1 MNRLTTNKEVSEMS
15 VIELAYNSCYVK
27 DKKVRY
33 RDYESDIDATE
44 LTIKLLEEHVDI
56 PNDFTCDEDFSEFIL
71 YSLQYGTDDM
81 LGLIALFYRNLCALA
96 DLRERLKEYED
107 LEEQGKLL
115 KLPCAVGDTVYR
127 IIPKTYRK
135 IAELK
140 IKEFVVCEN
149 GLCFRTDKT
158 DFSYSCDEFGE
169 YIFLTKEEAEAA
181 LREMNEKEGQ

>member
-1 MNRLTTNKEVSEMS
+1 MEKKLSEELRQCLDERKCTGCDCYDAEMVLTCKKLLQKAYERIKE
-15 VIELAYNSCYVK
+15 
-27 DKKVRY
+27 
-33 RDYESDIDATE
+33 YEE
-44 LTIKLLEEHVDI
+44 LEEH
-56 PNDFTCDEDFSEFIL
+56 
-71 YSLQYGTDDM
+71 
-81 LGLIALFYRNLCALA
+81 
-96 DLRERLKEYED
+96 
-107 LEEQGKLL
+107 GKLM
-115 KLPCAVGDTVYR
+115 KLPCAIGDTVYR

-181 LREMNEKEGQ
+181 LQKMKEREGE